1 MDASTLRGMSDEHLA
16 SAARA
21 EIDSLTSTPLEIEL
35 LDRFERLLDQF
46 NTDQELDL
54 VIADFDITG
63 EQLRNLCEAHPA
75 SLPGITAMLTMLND
89 LDIHEPGQLKAQLDI
104 AAGFET
110 LATEAG
116 DLFARLHN
124 LTTETMKEGTT

>member
-1 MDASTLRGMSDEHLA
+1 MDASTMRGMADEHLA

-21 EIDSLTSTPLEIEL
+21 EIDSLTSTPLEVEL
-35 LDRFERLLDQF
+35 LDRFERLLDEA
-46 NTDQELDL
+46 NVDQELDL

-63 EQLRNLCEAHPA
+63 AALRELCEAHPA
-75 SLPGITAMLTMLND
+75 SLEEITAMMTMLND
-89 LDIHEPGQLKAQLDI
+89 LDIHEPGQLRRQLDI

-116 DLFARLHN
+116 DIFSRLNN
-124 LTTETMKEGTT
+124 LTTATTKEPQ

>member
-1 MDASTLRGMSDEHLA
+1 MRSMSDAHLA

-21 EIDSLTSTPLEIEL
+21 EIDTLTSTPLEVEL
-35 LDRFERLLDQF
+35 LGRFERLLDEAS
-46 NTDQELDL
+46 TDQELYL

-63 EQLRNLCEAHPA
+63 EALRALCEAHPA
-75 SLPGITAMLTMLND
+75 SLTDITAMLTMLND
-89 LDIHEPGQLKAQLDI
+89 LDIHEPGDLRRQLDI

-116 DLFARLHN
+116 DIFARLNN
-124 LTTETMKEGTT
+124 LTTETTKEPQ

>member
-1 MDASTLRGMSDEHLA
+1 MRSMSDAHLA

-21 EIDSLTSTPLEIEL
+21 EIDTLTSTPLEVEL
-35 LDRFERLLDQF
+35 LGRFERLLDEAS
-46 NTDQELDL
+46 TDQELYL

-63 EQLRNLCEAHPA
+63 EALRALCEAHPA
-75 SLPGITAMLTMLND
+75 SLTDITAMLTMLND
-89 LDIHEPGQLKAQLDI
+89 LDIHEPGDLRRQLDI

-116 DLFARLHN
+116 DIFSR
-124 LTTETMKEGTT
+124 LTTLATETTKEPQ

>member
-1 MDASTLRGMSDEHLA
+1 MRGMSDEHLA

-21 EIDSLTSTPLEIEL
+21 ELDSLTSTPLELEL
-35 LDRFERLLDQF
+35 LNRFERLLDEAS
-46 NTDQELDL
+46 TDPELDL

-75 SLPGITAMLTMLND
+75 SLTDITAMLTMLND
-89 LDIHEPGQLKAQLDI
+89 LDIHEPSQLKAQLDI

-116 DLFARLHN
+116 DIFSRLPP
-124 LTTETMKEGTT
+124 LATETTKEPQ

>member
-1 MDASTLRGMSDEHLA
+1 MDAGTMRSMSDAHLA

-21 EIDSLTSTPLEIEL
+21 EIDTLTSTPLEVEL
-35 LDRFERLLDQF
+35 LGRFERLLDEAS
-46 NTDQELDL
+46 TDQELYL

-63 EQLRNLCEAHPA
+63 EALRALCEAHPA
-75 SLPGITAMLTMLND
+75 SLTDITAMLTMLND
-89 LDIHEPGQLKAQLDI
+89 LDIHEPGDLRRQLDI

-116 DLFARLHN
+116 DIFARLNN
-124 LTTETMKEGTT
+124 LTTETTKEPQ

>member
-1 MDASTLRGMSDEHLA
+1 MRAMSDEHLA

-35 LDRFERLLDQF
+35 LDRFERLLDEA
-46 NTDQELDL
+46 NIDQELDL

-63 EQLRNLCEAHPA
+63 EALRALCEAHPA
-75 SLPGITAMLTMLND
+75 SLADITAMLTMLND
-89 LDIHEPGQLKAQLDI
+89 LDIHEPAQLRRQLDI

-116 DLFARLHN
+116 DIFARLN
-124 LTTETMKEGTT
+124 TLTTEATKEP